1 MNEQTDA
8 TITSTSE
15 LCSNSAAINLISAD
29 AGGTWSGTGITDAVN
44 GTFDPA
50 ISGTGTFT
58 VTYAIGGVCPDTDT
72 ENIVVTDLAD
82 ASIDPVADLCSQDAA
97 INLTAQ
103 DAGGSW
109 SGTGITNSLSGLFD
123 PIVAG
128 VGTFTI
134 TYSIAGTCGDT
145 DTETITVNQQQDA
158 SINSVPPICRQVG
171 TTTLTASNSGGTWS
185 ADCGACIDPVTGV
198 FNTSI
203 SGNGNFNV
211 TYTLTGTCPDAETT
225 VVSVVDCL
233 SLEEENNSGFSIYP
247 NPSKD
252 FIYVMNAKN
261 SSGSIQI
268 QDMTGRIFYT
278 NTITSCQMHISLSEF
293 ADGAY
298 LVIIKD
304 EMQNQIKT
312 EKLIKQ

>member
-1 MNEQTDA
+1 MNLTA
-8 TITSTSE
+8 
-15 LCSNSAAINLISAD
+15 AD
-29 AGGTWSGTGITDAVN
+29 AGGTWSGTGITDGVN
-44 GTFDPA
+44 GTFDPGV
-50 ISGTGTFT
+50 SGAGTFT
-58 VTYAIGGVCPDTDT
+58 ITYSIGGVCPDTDT

-82 ASIDPVADLCSQDAA
+82 ATIDPVTDMCSQDAA

-103 DAGGSW
+103 DAGGIW
-109 SGTGITNSLSGLFD
+109 SGTGITNSSTGLFD
-123 PIVAG
+123 PLVAG
-128 VGTFTI
+128 NGTFTI

-198 FNTSI
+198 FNTSV

-211 TYTLTGTCPDAETT
+211 TYTLSGTCADSETT

-252 FIYVMNAKN
+252 FICVMNSKN
-261 SSGSIQI
+261 LTGTIQI
-268 QDMTGRIFYT
+268 QDMTGRIIYT
-278 NTITSCQMHISLSEF
+278 NTIISSQLQISLSEF

-298 LVIIKD
+298 VVIITD
-304 EMQNQIKT
+304 ENQNLVKT